1 MNTFLLTLYQT
12 GKGVWQTNAFS
23 KLEASFSLVLLWME
37 MIIFIHRLSLLSNM
51 FLHMGIEFDHMTNI
65 LQQILHAWLSSWSFQ
80 IAVIFCTMPKGWQFF
95 FNAIFKGVLMI
106 SSVYSH
112 LLCDFLVILDNR
124 IINVHMLH
132 LVWVLPTPPKKSF
145 LFIFY
150 KKKIWFSWVSIFL
163 PRSPKLKLGLSD

>member
-1 MNTFLLTLYQT
+1 MLTLYQT

-23 KLEASFSLVLLWME
+23 KLGASFSLVLLWME

-51 FLHMGIEFDHMTNI
+51 FLHMGIEFDHITNI

-80 IAVIFCTMPKGWQFF
+80 IAVIFCTMPKGWQCFFFF

-112 LLCDFLVILDNR
+112 LLCEFLVILDNR
-124 IINVHMLH
+124 IVNVHMLH
-132 LVWVLPTPPKKSF
+132 LVWALPAPPKKNPFSLFFIRKRSDSPEF
-145 LFIFY
+145 LFL
-150 KKKIWFSWVSIFL
+150 SPGL
-163 PRSPKLKLGLSD
+163 PS